1 MKIKRKLPM
10 LTFYLSIISL
20 SLLLSGCQLALAED
34 KTAQSGRDE
43 LCGVLVTL
51 GDQSIPMNES
61 AAKNLKFE
69 NKNGVLTLD
78 DSSMSSLF
86 SQKVE
91 GKRSEDNYTL
101 TFDGIQG
108 YYLGK
113 IQYTSVNGELES
125 LMTSGEYFN
134 DVKYNVNT
142 SDHESTSSSEA
153 TILVSK
159 NFHDLVKVN
168 PVFLRAD
175 GSYYT
180 DLGGGHGSSVIGLA
194 TGTVFTLTLD
204 ESNIKTAG
212 DNSSTEN
219 NSFTIH
225 VKVVDAVEQITIK
238 EMSQKDELIKETS
251 YHRDDPSEFVVDPK
265 TSYVIVEELYSD
277 KSKDRPVKRNI
288 YTIDDNSDSPVNH
301 TCCYENE
308 NGVILNQLI
317 QFVRSSTIKEG

>member
-1 MKIKRKLPM
+1 MKIKRKLSVF
-10 LTFYLSIISL
+10 TFYLSIISL

-34 KTAQSGRDE
+34 KIAQGGRDE
-43 LCGVLVTL
+43 LCGVLVTF
-51 GDQSIPMNES
+51 GDQSIPIDKNEI
-61 AAKNLKFE
+61 KDIKVKKE
-69 NKNGVLTLD
+69 NGVLTLD
-78 DSSMSSLF
+78 DSSMSALF

-91 GKRSEDNYTL
+91 GRRSDDNYTL

-113 IQYTSVNGELES
+113 IQYTNVNSELES

-159 NFHDLVKVN
+159 NFHDMVKVN
-168 PVFLRAD
+168 PVFLRDD

-180 DLGGGHGSSVIGLA
+180 DLGGGHGSSAIGLV

-204 ESNIKTAG
+204 ESNVKTAG
-212 DNSSTEN
+212 DTSSAEK
-219 NSFTIH
+219 NSFTVR
-225 VKVVDAVEQITIK
+225 VKVVDAVDLITIK
-238 EMSQKDELIKETS
+238 EMNQMDELIKETS
-251 YHRDDPSEFVVDPK
+251 YHRDDPSEFVVDPN
-265 TSYVIVEELYSD
+265 TSYVIVEELFSD
-277 KSKDRPVKRNI
+277 ESKACPVKRSI

-301 TCCYENE
+301 ICHYESE
-308 NGVILNQLI
+308 NGVILNQTI
-317 QFVRSSTIKEG
+317 QFVRSSTIKK